1 MQVSLDNT
9 KDYDKIIMYIN
20 SKNGIFQ
27 NDDFNFYIN
36 IDEPIKN
43 IACIKLTNIQVISNT
58 EYDHDDIFYI
68 ELNNYDRVVSYIKNA
83 DNDFNVI
90 KYFDNVQYTGEVLAL
105 SKYSSSVSYNS
116 ASFDWSDPS
125 VYLLNPP
132 EPSLHRFDITLRDKD
147 YKIINRSNIDSL
159 KLSICLYYIKKNVL
173 YK

>member
-9 KDYDKIIMYIN
+9 KDYDKVIMYIN

-36 IDEPIKN
+36 IGEPIKN
-43 IACIKLTNIQVISNT
+43 IVCIKLINIQVITNT
-58 EYDHDDIFYI
+58 EYNHDDIFYI
-68 ELNNYDRVVSYIKNA
+68 ELNNYDRVVSYIKNT
-83 DNDFNVI
+83 DNEFNVI
-90 KYFDNVQYTGEVLAL
+90 KYFDNVQYTGDVLANL
-105 SKYSSSVSYNS
+105 KYSSAVSYQS
-116 ASFDWSDPS
+116 GSFDWSDTS
-125 VYLLNPP
+125 LYFLNPP

-147 YKIINRSNIDSL
+147 YKIINKSNIDAL